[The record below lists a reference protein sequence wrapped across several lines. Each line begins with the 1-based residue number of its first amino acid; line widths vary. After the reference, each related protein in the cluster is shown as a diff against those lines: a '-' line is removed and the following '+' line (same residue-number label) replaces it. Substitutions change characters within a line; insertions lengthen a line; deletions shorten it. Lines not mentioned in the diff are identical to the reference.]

1 MMEPRKIIL
10 QPLLTEKSTKMTEE
24 TNTVAFKVSLRTN
37 KIEIKKA
44 VQKMFDVHVRDVRTM
59 IVRGKTKRMGRFE
72 GKRPNWKK
80 ALVTLKEG
88 ETIDFLETK

>member
-1 MMEPRKIIL
+1 MNDPRKIIL
-10 QPLLTEKSTKMTEE
+10 QPLLTEKSAKITEE
-24 TNTVAFKVSLRTN
+24 VNTVVFKVDIRAN

-44 VQKMFDVHVRDVRTM
+44 VQKMFDVHVREVRTM

-72 GKRPNWKK
+72 GKRSNWKK
-80 ALVTLKEG
+80 ALVTLKDG